1 MSLRGR
7 LKANLSKNSSHPSN
21 TLKPAF
27 DAYVTKHNLVGR
39 DFKTI
44 TIDEPLA
51 AALGKSMSPGDKVNR
66 DEILRR
72 LRNGGGWSVS
82 VGGVVK

>member
-1 MSLRGR
+1 M
-7 LKANLSKNSSHPSN
+7 
-21 TLKPAF
+21 
-27 DAYVTKHNLVGR
+27 TKHGLVGR
-39 DFKTI
+39 DFRTI

-51 AALGKSMSPGDKVNR
+51 AALGKSMNPGDKVNR

-72 LRNGGGWSVS
+72 LRNGVGWSVS